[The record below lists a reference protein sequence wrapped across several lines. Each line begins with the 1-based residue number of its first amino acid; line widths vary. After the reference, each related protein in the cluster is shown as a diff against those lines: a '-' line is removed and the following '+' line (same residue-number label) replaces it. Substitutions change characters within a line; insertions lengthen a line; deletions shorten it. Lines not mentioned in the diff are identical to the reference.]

1 MKELLENIFL
11 ANGFSRPIL
20 KENAFFFEAND
31 LKRSEYYLV
40 DFIEGDK
47 VKGYLES
54 DAMENIF
61 ALFNDQKRER
71 QDVEKNT
78 SLIICVKV
86 TNIQNEIGIIR
97 NDILKIEEDDYWFK
111 KYVIVYSDNS
121 LPLPTPE
128 INYIQHFSDLLIN
141 SDAFREYKTNIYQ
154 NESYYLT
161 IEMFLKIPF
170 INVPIKETAN
180 YRSIEELLAKK
191 LSIQEKDLL
200 SKLRFFTDIYEPTLW
215 DKIKSDSVLTS
226 GVSNSSNDFL
236 DRFKPNA

>member
-1 MKELLENIFL
+1 MKELLKKIFL
-11 ANGFSRPIL
+11 ANGFSNPIL
-20 KENAFFFEAND
+20 KENAFFFETKD

-47 VKGYLES
+47 IKGYLEP

-61 ALFNDQKRER
+61 TLFNDQKRER

-78 SLIICVKV
+78 SLIICVRV
-86 TNIQNEIGIIR
+86 NSIQNDIGVIR
-97 NDILKIEEDDYWFK
+97 NDILKIEENDYWFK

-121 LPLPTPE
+121 LPLSIPD
-128 INYIQHFSDLLIN
+128 IDYIQHFSDLLIN
-141 SDAFREYKTNIYQ
+141 SDAFTQYKTNIYQ

-170 INVPIKETAN
+170 INVPIKETIN
-180 YRSIEELLAKK
+180 YRSLEELLVEK
-191 LSIQEKDLL
+191 LSIQETDLL
-200 SKLRFFTDIYEPTLW
+200 YKLRLFTDIYEPALW

-226 GVSNSSNDFL
+226 GISNSSNDFL
-236 DRFKPNA
+236 DRFKSNA